1 MASVLD
7 INRVR
12 LLIADT
18 GTDRVLDDMQLDTY
32 LELNGQNVRL
42 AAAEALESIAVSELL
57 VSKVIRTQDL
67 ATDGAK
73 VAAELR
79 ALAQRLRDRVALDD
93 RYDGFDPHDPRR
105 VERPARG
112 GVAHELQCRGH
123 DRHPPG
129 RRHLRP
135 RHR

>member
-18 GTDRVLDDMQLDTY
+18 GTDRVLDDMQLYTY
-32 LELNGQNVRL
+32 LALNGQNVRL

-93 RYDGFDPHDPRR
+93 RYDGFDLVGGVSDCPTG
-105 VERPARG
+105 ERP
-112 GVAHELQCRGH
+112 ELTRYVTGM
-123 DRHPPG
+123 
-129 RRHLRP
+129 
-135 RHR
+135 

>member
-18 GTDRVLDDMQLDTY
+18 GTDRVLDDMQLYTY

-42 AAAEALESIAVSELL
+42 AA

-93 RYDGFDPHDPRR
+93 GYDGFDLVGGVSDCPTG
-105 VERPARG
+105 ERP
-112 GVAHELQCRGH
+112 ELTRYVTGM
-123 DRHPPG
+123 
-129 RRHLRP
+129 
-135 RHR
+135 